1 VPGRDLL
8 CNLTRQSNELLGVQS
23 IARRFGQDTGAKFN
37 NNPLALIRHRS
48 GRKYRHGLTGM
59 PARVL
64 KILATSSQPA

>member
-1 VPGRDLL
+1 
-8 CNLTRQSNELLGVQS
+8 LLGVQT
-23 IARRFGQDTGAKFN
+23 IARRFGQDTSAKFN

>member
-1 VPGRDLL
+1 MPGRDLL

>member
-1 VPGRDLL
+1 MPGRDLL
-8 CNLTRQSNELLGVQS
+8 CNLSRQANELLGVQS